1 MSRFLKSLHLAALSF
16 GFLAAVAVIFNL
28 VIFSILYPQVTQLLA
43 EQPNWE
49 TYGVVAAINIIVLA
63 FYQLFSVVA
72 LLAHLIVQKKTSLL
86 IVAAIAVGIISGLMI
101 LGDITLLSDIGN
113 EYEAGL
119 QTRGEWWILF
129 GSYGLHLL
137 SLVLGLL
144 SLVGNLNQDHKPQEQ
159 ALKDEVLFLSL
170 HSTGVIC
177 GALGLTG
184 VSAGMLSQLSLW
196 MMERIVVILSLLVLS
211 PYLVTL
217 AIWLFRRLWGES
229 SPGLDEKQFQDLA
242 AAGLWT
248 LIAGSLAAAVFFGF
262 QLTPLAK
269 EAWQVLWFPL
279 LIFLSLGMFSSLAL
293 RAYRYG

>member
-1 MSRFLKSLHLAALSF
+1 
-16 GFLAAVAVIFNL
+16 VI
-28 VIFSILYPQVTQLLA
+28 T
-43 EQPNWE
+43 
-49 TYGVVAAINIIVLA
+49 
-63 FYQLFSVVA
+63 
-72 LLAHLIVQKKTSLL
+72 LLAHLITQKKTSLL

-113 EYEAGL
+113 EYEVGL
-119 QTRGEWWILF
+119 QTRGEWQILF
-129 GSYGLHLL
+129 ASYGLHLV

-144 SLVGNLNQDHKPQEQ
+144 VLIRNLNQDHKPQEK

-184 VSAGMLSQLSLW
+184 VSAGILSQLSLW
-196 MMERIVVILSLLVLS
+196 MMERIVVIVSLLVLS

-229 SPGLDEKQFQDLA
+229 SPGLDEKQYQDLA

-248 LIAGSLAAAVFFGF
+248 LIAGFLAAAVFFGF

-279 LIFLSLGMFSSLAL
+279 LIFLSLGLFSSLAL